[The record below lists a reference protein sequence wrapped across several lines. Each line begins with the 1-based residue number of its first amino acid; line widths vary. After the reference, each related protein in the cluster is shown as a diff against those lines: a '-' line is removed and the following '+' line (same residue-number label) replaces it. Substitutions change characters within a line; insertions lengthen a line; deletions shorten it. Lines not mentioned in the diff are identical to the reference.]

1 MEKQELHDRLERL
14 HAELSQIDSVDP
26 EEREMLAHLVADIR
40 VLLDRPE
47 ANRQPAYAQLGTR
60 LRSSVGRL
68 EASYP
73 RATLLMGQ
81 VIDTLAGIGL

>member
-1 MEKQELHDRLERL
+1 MDKQDLHDRLERL
-14 HAELSQIDSVDP
+14 HAELGQIDTVDP
-26 EEREMLAHLVADIR
+26 DERALLAQLLSDIR
-40 VLLDRPE
+40 QLLDQPETERPG
-47 ANRQPAYAQLGTR
+47 YAQLGTR

-73 RATLLMGQ
+73 RATMLMGQ